1 MGLTVFWIAFLKEE
15 KNPQGK
21 ILGRT
26 PMGKGRFLLTN
37 QDGTLMPVEEAR
49 KKVNTLEDFL
59 PPGWS
64 LEVKEEVVEPTAG
77 TLHFAGNCPT
87 HGLRTN
93 EFFCGVCGTPL
104 KPGLE
109 P

>member
-1 MGLTVFWIAFLKEE
+1 MGLTVFWVAFLKEE

-26 PMGKGRFLLTN
+26 PMGKGRFLFTN
-37 QDGTLMPVEEAR
+37 QDGTLMPLADAR
-49 KKVNTLEDFL
+49 KKVSDLEVYL

-77 TLHFAGNCPT
+77 TLHFEAACPK
-87 HGLRTN
+87 HGSRKN
-93 EFFCGVCGTPL
+93 EFFCGICGTPL